1 MTVARPPATPTRV
14 VAATACLLSLWVA
27 LSGCTDS
34 EIIVVD
40 REPAPGRPVG
50 DACIL
55 AADCGSGRCIGGI
68 CQDGTC
74 DLDTDCL
81 PDELCVFGA
90 CEPADD
96 FACRPDELPMIAIA
110 PSQLEFGEVALGNTA
125 TATLTLENRG
135 QCLLTVQGVGLSSNG
150 DPGFA
155 CEPCDPSQFPQRIPP
170 QRSLDI
176 QVSYS
181 PPTAGEAIS
190 SLLIRSDDETAGED
204 GLVEVPLHATYSGE
218 PVLIVEPL
226 ALSYGFVA
234 QGSSRTETVRITN
247 RGTGN
252 AVLNVV
258 ALYLSGDRADFDIPD
273 ELEFSI
279 SPPNPLR
286 LPPYDPNDPAT
297 VLEVPVTLRPT
308 ALQNYAANL
317 RIEAH
322 NGDPLAAVTVQ
333 AELTG
338 SSLGPPQIAVAPTE
352 LVFEQDDGNAIP
364 VGSIDFEQVT
374 ISNSGQSPLTVNLD
388 LYDPSGDFSL
398 SPTFVPPIAAGGSVI
413 VSVFYNPSAPS
424 DPTTPHAPTTPI
436 NAVLNITSNDDD
448 PASDVLKQVN
458 LRGWARGGVF
468 NDLLRLELTY
478 ENNDESWTRNDF
490 RDVNLE
496 LVSPNGFSCSK
507 PQYSYIQNSAGDY
520 VLNEAATQDYCAQW
534 NSVDTDNDGRPD
546 EGSVSWSS
554 IGQYEEPERIL
565 LYGLGQDLANGRVFT
580 VRAHYMEDCAN
591 IPTSLFS
598 DLLGIGGSVLLG
610 YLGGSIGVPISVSPQ
625 DVSEFISENCWDR
638 ESSLATVRV
647 YINGEEVAAPQHRL
661 RNKGECAEMLR
672 LRRENGQFLM
682 EPVGAA
688 SCN

>member
-1 MTVARPPATPTRV
+1 MLA
-14 VAATACLLSLWVA
+14 LLLGSA
-27 LSGCTDS
+27 GCQDS

-40 REPAPGRPVG
+40 REAPPGRPVG
-50 DACIL
+50 DACVL

-68 CQDGTC
+68 CQDGSC
-74 DLDTDCL
+74 DADSDCL
-81 PDELCVFGA
+81 PNELCVFGE
-90 CEPADD
+90 CEASDD
-96 FACRPDELPMIAIA
+96 FACRPGELPLISIS

-125 TATLTLENRG
+125 TATITLENLG
-135 QCLLTVQGVGLSSNG
+135 QCLLTLQGVGLSTNG
-150 DPGFA
+150 DPGFG

-181 PPTAGEAIS
+181 PPRAGEAIS
-190 SLLIRSDDETAGED
+190 SILIRSDDETAGDE

-218 PVLIVEPL
+218 PVLVVEPL

-234 QGSSRTETVRITN
+234 QGTSRTENVRITN

-279 SPPNPLR
+279 APPTPFL
-286 LPPYDPNDPAT
+286 LPPYDPNDPDA
-297 VLEVPVTLRPT
+297 VLEVPVTLRPS
-308 ALQNYAANL
+308 ALQNYTANL
-317 RIEAH
+317 RVEAH

-352 LVFEQDDGNAIP
+352 LVFEEDDGSAIP
-364 VGSIDFEQVT
+364 VGSVAFRQVT
-374 ISNSGQSPLTVNLD
+374 ISNSGQSPLTVDMNV
-388 LYDPSGDFSL
+388 YDPSGDFSI
-398 SPTFVPPIAAGGSVI
+398 SPTFVPPIAAGGSVVI
-413 VSVFYNPSAPS
+413 SVFYNPSAPS
-424 DPTTPHAPTTPI
+424 DPVTPHAPNSPI

-468 NDLLRLELTY
+468 DDVLKLELTY
-478 ENNDESWTRNDF
+478 QNADNSWAGNDF
-490 RDVNLE
+490 RDVDLE

-507 PQYSYIQNSAGDY
+507 PQYSYVQDSSGNY
-520 VLNEAATQDYCAQW
+520 VINPAATQDFCAQW
-534 NSVDTDNDGRPD
+534 NAVDSDADGRPD
-546 EGSVSWSS
+546 EGTVSW
-554 IGQYEEPERIL
+554 IALGQYEEPERIL
-565 LYGLGQDLANGRVFT
+565 LYGLGQDLANGRVYT

-591 IPTSLFS
+591 IPTGLFA
-598 DLLGIGGSVLLG
+598 DLLGIGGSILLG
-610 YLGGSIGVPISVSPQ
+610 YLGGSIGVNIAVSPQ
-625 DVSEFISENCWDR
+625 EVSDFISENCWDR

-647 YINGEEVAAPQHRL
+647 FLNGEEVAAPQYRL
-661 RNKGECAEMLR
+661 RDKGNCAEMLR
-672 LRRENGQFLM
+672 LRRENGQFVV
-682 EPVGAA
+682 EPAGAG